1 MRRPGDLYLFLRAPQ
16 IGGVKRRLAADIG
29 TLAAWRFYR
38 TASGA
43 LIRRLAADPRW
54 RMWLAVTPDRFAVR
68 GRFWPHGLAR
78 TPQGRGD
85 LGDRMARALCRI
97 PHRAA
102 VVVGSDIPEID
113 AHHVAQAFARLRA
126 ADIVVGPSADGGYWL
141 IGARNARRDRASF
154 GHVRWSTPH
163 ALADTLAGLRRDRS
177 VVRLATL
184 EDIDDEAAFA
194 RWRERRR
201 QGRGGDAEPAQV
213 SAGSRSRS
221 RGISSTKLHGL

>member
-1 MRRPGDLYLFLRAPQ
+1 MRRRGDLYLFLRAPQ
-16 IGGVKRRLAADIG
+16 IGGVKRRLAADVG

-43 LIRRLAADPRW
+43 LIRRLAADRRW
-54 RMWLAVTPDRFAVR
+54 RTWLAVTPDRFAAR
-68 GRFWPHGLAR
+68 GRFWPRGLAR
-78 TPQGRGD
+78 TPQGQGD

-102 VVVGSDIPEID
+102 VVVGSDVPGID
-113 AHHVAQAFARLRA
+113 AHHVARAFARLRA
-126 ADIVVGPSADGGYWL
+126 ADVVVGPSPDGGYWL
-141 IGARNARRDRASF
+141 IGARNPRRDRAAF

-163 ALADTLAGLRRDRS
+163 ALADTLAGLRRDHS
-177 VVRLATL
+177 VARLATL
-184 EDIDDEAAFA
+184 EDVDDGASFA

-201 QGRGGDAEPAQV
+201 GKGDAGPAQLP
-213 SAGSRSRS
+213 AGSRSRS